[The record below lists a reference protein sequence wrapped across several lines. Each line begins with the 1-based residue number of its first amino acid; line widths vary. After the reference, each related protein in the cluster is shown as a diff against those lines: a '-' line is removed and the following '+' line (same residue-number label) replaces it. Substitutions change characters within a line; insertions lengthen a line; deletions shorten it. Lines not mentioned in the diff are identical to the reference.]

1 MKSFAFLLLLLSLPF
16 ATANAQ
22 AVGQVAPDFAYPQL
36 GGGELKLADYQGK
49 VVFVFLFGNTCP
61 FCLAVG
67 HRTESE
73 VNAVHGSNP
82 SFQAIGLD
90 MWTNSSSTASVSSF
104 KNRTGVSYP
113 LGLQAGGMGS
123 LYGTTYDRL
132 LVIGADGILRFKSSS
147 NVSSSLDAAKEVVSD
162 LLATIA
168 LEKEDQPSTDFS
180 LAGGYPNPFSNSL
193 EIAFQTPAPGQV
205 RLSIHDLLGREVA
218 VLADGL
224 LPAGIH
230 RASWSVEANLPPGV
244 YTSVLATPRGRAIR
258 TQVLIR

>member
-1 MKSFAFLLLLLSLPF
+1 MRFVSTLLLALSLFVLP
-16 ATANAQ
+16 AAAQ
-22 AVGQVAPDFAYPQL
+22 TVGQTAPDFFFPQL
-36 GGGELKLADYQGK
+36 GGGTVRLSDHQGK
-49 VVFVFLFGNTCP
+49 VVFVFLFGNTCS

-73 VNAVHGSNP
+73 VNGVHGGNP
-82 SFQAIGLD
+82 SFQAVGLD
-90 MWTNSSSTASVSSF
+90 MWTSSSSTASVTSF

-113 LGLQAGGMGS
+113 LGLQAGSMAH

-147 NVSSSLDAAKEVVSD
+147 NVSSSLDAAKAVVAD

-168 LEKEDQPSTDFS
+168 LDSEDQPNADFS
-180 LAGGYPNPFSNSL
+180 LATGYPNPFSSGL
-193 EIAFQTPAPGQV
+193 EIAFQTPSAGQV
-205 RLSIHDLLGREVA
+205 RLSLIDLLGREVA

-230 RASWSVEANLPPGV
+230 RVSWSVENGLPPGV
-244 YTSVLATPRGRAIR
+244 YTSILTTPRGRATR

>member
-1 MKSFAFLLLLLSLPF
+1 MKLFASLLLILGLSAP
-16 ATANAQ
+16 TASAQ
-22 AVGQVAPDFAYPQL
+22 TVGQAAPDFTFPQL
-36 GGGELKLADYQGK
+36 GGGQLKLSDYQGK

-73 VNAVHGSNP
+73 VNAVHGNNP

-90 MWTNSSSTASVSSF
+90 MWTSSSSTASVGSF

-113 LGLQAGGMGS
+113 LGLQAGS
-123 LYGTTYDRL
+123 IAQLYGTTYDRL
-132 LVIGADGILRFKSSS
+132 LVIGADGVLRFKSSS
-147 NVSSSLDAAKEVVSD
+147 NVSSTLDAAKAVVID

-168 LEKEDQPSTDFS
+168 LETEDQPSTDFS
-180 LAGGYPNPFSNSL
+180 LAGGFPNPFSTGL
-193 EIAFQTPAPGQV
+193 EISFQTPASGEV

-218 VLADGL
+218 VLAEGM

-230 RASWSVEANLPPGV
+230 RVNWSVDSHLPPGV
-244 YTSVLATPRGRAIR
+244 YTSVLTTPSGRATQ